1 MLDRVAITKLLL
13 ELARRQ
19 VITEQMARDLEH
31 QFNDAEQERF
41 DDFLLQEGVI
51 SKEDLLQALSQ
62 VYQVPSTDVEGY
74 FFQTHLLQMFPENFL
89 IMNGIIPME
98 RDENILVVVASD
110 PTNPEL
116 LPRIGEHVSY
126 DIEFFVGIYTDI
138 KDAIEEYYDR
148 ALTEDFDHEGE
159 PMHEDMVRLEDLD
172 DLPVAQEDRDQSA
185 FLKDKIDDFAKTESE
200 LERDEVD
207 RRARYGERK

>member
-13 ELARRQ
+13 ELTRRH

-41 DDFLLQEGVI
+41 DDFLLQEGVV
-51 SKEDLLQALSQ
+51 SKEDLLPALSQ

-74 FFQTHLLQMFPENFL
+74 FFRTHLLQMFPEDFL
-89 IMNGIIPME
+89 IVNGIIPME
-98 RDENILVVVASD
+98 QDENILIVVASD
-110 PTNPEL
+110 PSNPEL

-138 KDAIEEYYDR
+138 KDAIEEYYNR
-148 ALTEDFDHEGE
+148 ALTEDVDHEGE
-159 PMHEDMVRLEDLD
+159 EIHQDMIRIEDLD
-172 DLPVAQEDRDQSA
+172 ELPVAEEDRDQSA
-185 FLKDKIDDFAKTESE
+185 FLKEKIDEFAKTESE
-200 LERDEVD
+200 LERDEVE